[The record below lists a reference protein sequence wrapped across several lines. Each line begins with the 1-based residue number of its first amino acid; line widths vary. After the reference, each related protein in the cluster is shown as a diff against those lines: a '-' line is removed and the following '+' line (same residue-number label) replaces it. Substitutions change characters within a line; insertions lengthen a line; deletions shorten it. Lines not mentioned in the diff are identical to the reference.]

1 MAASTTT
8 SLDDLFTNIVAE
20 ARFTASEQ
28 SLLRNLVNGFDVS
41 DQEGLTV
48 QVPKYI
54 SVAASGLT
62 EGTDLTSTQVT
73 TSNVSMT
80 VAESGVQAVL
90 TDLAAKSTTGDTA
103 GDMGFILG
111 DGVAT
116 KIDTDVIGLFTSFTT
131 NALGAAGQ
139 EITPADIFKASAI
152 LRNKKVRGQ
161 KVCVLHPFQAFQLKS
176 SLTNAFV
183 NPNSGDVQNE
193 AMGTGYVGQLGDVL
207 IYESANIVP
216 DGSDDAIGC
225 VFVPSAMGVA
235 VKWDVTIEPERDASL
250 RAWELN
256 ATAAYAVGILDQNY
270 AVKMT
275 FDAAL

>member
-1 MAASTTT
+1 MAATTTT

-20 ARFTASEQ
+20 ARFTATEQ
-28 SLLRNLVNGFDVS
+28 SLLRGLVNGFDVS

-54 SVAASGLT
+54 SVAATGLT
-62 EGTDLTSTQVT
+62 EGTDMNSTQIT
-73 TSNVSMT
+73 TSMVDMT
-80 VAESGVQAVL
+80 VSESGVQALL

-116 KIDTDVIGLFTSFTT
+116 KIDTDVIGLFSSFTT

-139 EITPADIFKASAI
+139 EITAADIFKASAI
-152 LRNKKVRGQ
+152 LRNQKVRGQ
-161 KVCVLHPFQAFQLKS
+161 KVIVLHPYQAFQLKS
-176 SLTNAFV
+176 DITSGFS
-183 NPNSGDVQNE
+183 NPNGGDLQNE
-193 AMGTGYVGQLGDVL
+193 AMGTGYLGYIGDVQ
-207 IYESANIVP
+207 IFESANIVI
-216 DGSDDAIGC
+216 DVTDDAIGC

-235 VKWDVTIEPERDASL
+235 VKWDVTIEPERDASM

-256 ATAAYAVGILDQNY
+256 ATAAYAVGILDQKY

-275 FDAAL
+275 FDASL

>member
-152 LRNKKVRGQ
+152 LRNKKVRAEGLS
-161 KVCVLHPFQAFQLKS
+161 KSEAEVQADCWAAGVFGIRKDP
-176 SLTNAFV
+176 A
-183 NPNSGDVQNE
+183 PR
-193 AMGTGYVGQLGDVL
+193 
-207 IYESANIVP
+207 SAWL
-216 DGSDDAIGC
+216 A
-225 VFVPSAMGVA
+225 
-235 VKWDVTIEPERDASL
+235 
-250 RAWELN
+250 
-256 ATAAYAVGILDQNY
+256 
-270 AVKMT
+270 
-275 FDAAL
+275 AALLCLLTRRTAVAGPRAGMKFGCPRAVELSVPGSGGGGYWSGLV